1 MQKKLTLSI
10 DAEIYE
16 ALHKVAGKRKIGRF
30 IEKIVRPYIT
40 LQELAQAGNRLI
52 QDEKLE
58 SEALLWAGTTVG
70 DSGDEAW

>member
-30 IEKIVRPYIT
+30 IEKIVRPHIT
-40 LQELAQAGNRLI
+40 STGIGAG
-52 QDEKLE
+52 
-58 SEALLWAGTTVG
+58 W
-70 DSGDEAW
+70 

>member
-30 IEKIVRPYIT
+30 IEKIVRPHIT
-40 LQELAQAGNRLI
+40 LQEFAQAGNQLI
-52 QDEKLE
+52 QEEKLE
-58 SEALLWAGTTVG
+58 SEALLWAGTNVG
-70 DSGDEAW
+70 DPEAEAW

>member
-10 DAEIYE
+10 DAELYE

-30 IEKIVRPYIT
+30 IEKIVRPHIT
-40 LQELAQAGNRLI
+40 LQGLAQAGNQLI

-58 SEALLWAGTTVG
+58 SEDLLWAGTTVG
-70 DSGDEAW
+70 NSGDEAW

>member
-10 DAEIYE
+10 DAELYE

-30 IEKIVRPYIT
+30 IEKIVRPHIT
-40 LQELAQAGNRLI
+40 LQELAQAGNQLI